1 MDKPIL
7 IAVLAI
13 AVLLVFGIVTRSPE
27 PPAAQKLAPLDS
39 GQFVI
44 TQGDKTLG
52 TEDYS
57 LLYGKGTGYML
68 LSQVS
73 LTAGQAQETLA
84 QQYQLGP
91 DFGLV
96 FYQVGI
102 QVQSESVIASAQPQE
117 GGIHLVLQRG
127 GQTTSADVAQTKN
140 ALVLDNNLTSP
151 YVLLLLA
158 AESGAIDRD
167 FTALIPQIPRSLP
180 AHLDG
185 PNTETFTSG
194 SDTYEGRVYTLQV
207 GDASMTLLAYKGHLV
222 ALFYPARGVEA
233 VNVDLFPK
241 GISLAPTTSSSDDLM
256 AGAVNQEITFVS
268 GAVTLSG
275 TLTLPE
281 DATGPVPGVLLL
293 AGSGPVDRNEN
304 APGEK
309 TDILNTLAGALA
321 RAGIGSLRYDKR
333 GIGESGG
340 SYATSSMDDLVS
352 DAQAALS
359 TLKNTPGINADR
371 IFVLGHSEGGILG
384 PILAANDPSIGGLIL
399 LAAPAHPLDWII
411 RGQVERLAQAA
422 GLSDAQVQAALAQ
435 EDQYLAFVRGSHGNW
450 SDYTFDELKAA
461 MPWLTEAL
469 YAQYQATPL
478 SWLREHF
485 AHNPL
490 DTIRKVTCPVLII
503 QGEKDFQVPASEADL
518 LAAALRDAGN
528 TGCTLDV
535 LPDLNHLMRTH
546 PEQPNLSYRHLDAPV
561 DSRVV
566 QAVTQWVVSHRVLT
580 E

>member
-1 MDKPIL
+1 MEKSIL

-13 AVLLVFGIVTRSPE
+13 AVLLFFGIVTRTPE
-27 PPAAQKLAPLDS
+27 TPAAQKLTPFDS
-39 GQFVI
+39 GRFVI
-44 TQGDKTLG
+44 TQGDTKLG

-73 LTAGQAQETLA
+73 LTVGQGQETLA
-84 QQYQLGP
+84 QQYQLTP
-91 DFGLV
+91 DFGLI

-102 QVQSESVIASAQPQE
+102 QVQSESVIASAQPEQ
-117 GGIHLVLQRG
+117 GGIHLVMQQG
-127 GQTTSADVAQTKN
+127 GQTKSADVAQTKN

-158 AESGAIDRD
+158 AQSGAIDRD

-194 SDTYEGRVYTLQV
+194 SDTYDGRVYSLQL

-222 ALFYPARGVEA
+222 ALFFPARGVEA

-241 GISLAPTTSSSDDLM
+241 GVSLGPTTSSAGALM
-256 AGAVNQEITFVS
+256 AGAVEREISFGS
-268 GAVTLSG
+268 GAITLSG

-304 APGEK
+304 ATGEK

-333 GIGESGG
+333 GIGKSGG
-340 SYATSSMDDLVS
+340 SYETASMDELVS
-352 DAQAALS
+352 DAHAALTALS
-359 TLKNTPGINADR
+359 NAVGIDPER
-371 IFVLGHSEGGILG
+371 VFVLGHSEGGIIG
-384 PILAANDPSIGGLIL
+384 PMLAAQDSSIAGLLL

-411 RGQVERLAQAA
+411 RGQLERVTRAA
-422 GLSDAQVQAALAQ
+422 GFSDAQVQAALAQ
-435 EDQYLAFVRGSHGNW
+435 EDQYLAFVRQSHGNW
-450 SDYTFDELKAA
+450 SDYTFDELKQA
-461 MPWLTEAL
+461 MPWLTQEKS
-469 YAQYQATPL
+469 AQLAATSL

-490 DTIRKVTCPVLII
+490 DTIRQVSCPVLIL
-503 QGEKDFQVPASEADL
+503 QGEKDFQVPSSEASL
-518 LAAALRDAGN
+518 LANALRDAGN
-528 TGCTLDV
+528 TGVTLDV
-535 LPDLNHLMRTH
+535 LPNLNHLMRTH
-546 PEQPNLSYRHLDAPV
+546 PEEPNLTYRHLDSPV

-566 QAVTQWVVSHRVLT
+566 QAVTQWVVSHRVLA

>member
-1 MDKPIL
+1 MEKSIL

-13 AVLLVFGIVTRSPE
+13 AVLLFFGIVTRTPE
-27 PPAAQKLAPLDS
+27 TPAAQKLAPLDS
-39 GQFVI
+39 GRFVI
-44 TQGDKTLG
+44 TQGDTKLG

-68 LSQVS
+68 LSQVG
-73 LTAGQAQETLA
+73 LTVGQGQETLA
-84 QQYQLGP
+84 QQYQVTP
-91 DFGLV
+91 DFGLI

-102 QVQSESVIASAQPQE
+102 QVQSESVIASAQPEQ
-117 GGIHLVLQRG
+117 GGIHLMMQQG
-127 GQTTSADVAQTKN
+127 GQTKSADVAQTKN

-158 AESGAIDRD
+158 AQSGAIDRD

-194 SDTYEGRVYTLQV
+194 SDTYDGQVYTLQL

-222 ALFYPARGVEA
+222 ALFFPARGVEA

-241 GISLAPTTSSSDDLM
+241 GVSLGPTSSSSDALL
-256 AGAVNQEITFVS
+256 AGAVEREISFGS
-268 GAVTLSG
+268 GAISLSG

-304 APGEK
+304 ATGEK

-333 GIGESGG
+333 GIGKSGG
-340 SYATSSMDDLVS
+340 SYETASMDELVS
-352 DAQAALS
+352 DAHAALS
-359 TLKNTPGINADR
+359 ALKNAPGINPDR
-371 IFVLGHSEGGILG
+371 IFVLGHSEGGIIG
-384 PILAANDPSIGGLIL
+384 PMLAAQDPSIAGLLL

-411 RGQVERLAQAA
+411 RGQLERVTRAA
-422 GLSDAQVQAALAQ
+422 GFNDAQVQAALAQ
-435 EDQYLAFVRGSHGNW
+435 EDQYLAFVRQSHGNW
-450 SDYTFDELKAA
+450 SDYTFDELKQA
-461 MPWLTEAL
+461 MPWLTQEKL
-469 YAQYQATPL
+469 AQLAATSL

-490 DTIRKVTCPVLII
+490 DTIRQVSCPVLIL
-503 QGEKDFQVPASEADL
+503 QGEKDFQVPSSEASL
-518 LAAALRDAGN
+518 LANALRDAGN
-528 TGCTLDV
+528 TGVTLDV
-535 LPDLNHLMRTH
+535 LPNLNHLMRAH
-546 PEQPNLSYRHLDAPV
+546 PEEPNLTYRHLDSPV

-566 QAVTQWVVSHRVLT
+566 QAVTQWVVSHRVLA